1 MAVNGEENSQS
12 IVDNLQIKGIIG
24 AARRRD
30 RCDYSS
36 TSHCRC
42 SRDRRQG
49 QQLARSRRGGA
60 RAWLMAADN
69 NEAGECCSGVGSLVI
84 TVQASQQAVV
94 VVGAVAH
101 GAGRSAAAS
110 SSMELE

>member
-1 MAVNGEENSQS
+1 MATGGRWWVLSVMMTGEGQGDSP
-12 IVDNLQIKGIIG
+12 
-24 AARRRD
+24 
-30 RCDYSS
+30 SS
-36 TSHCRC
+36 WQLTCKC

-49 QQLARSRRGGA
+49 QQLARSIRGEA
-60 RAWLMAADN
+60 RAWLMAVDN
-69 NEAGECCSGVGSLVI
+69 EDAGECCGGVGSFVI

-94 VVGAVAH
+94 VVGAAAH